1 LAGQELFEINLIE
14 SFMPAQMS
22 EVDIVIAV
30 KKAVEVTGAET
41 MSDMG
46 KVMAHLKDALTGKA
60 DMGAVSQRVKAQLN
74 RAQSRRLR

>member
-1 LAGQELFEINLIE
+1 
-14 SFMPAQMS
+14 
-22 EVDIVIAV
+22 
-30 KKAVEVTGAET
+30 

-74 RAQSRRLR
+74 RA